1 MSELW
6 ADFFLL
12 QDPNLRWVLAGTILL
27 GLSAGALGCFAVLRE
42 RALVGDAVAHA
53 VLPGVCLAFIVTG
66 DKDPLA
72 LLIGSVIF
80 GWISLLVMD
89 FVIRNSKISA
99 DTSIGMVLSVFFG
112 LGVVLLTWIQNSGNP
127 NQSGLDAFLFG
138 NAASMLPEDVMLFG
152 FVCVMVIVAII
163 LLYKELKL
171 VSFDPDYAK
180 VIGYPVRRMEMV
192 MATLLV
198 VTITAGLQAVGV
210 VLMASMLIIPAA
222 AARYWTDSL
231 VVMLFIA
238 AGVGAVA
245 AISGTFVSYT
255 APAMPTGPWM
265 VVSAAVLF
273 GLSFFFA
280 PARGEFQKWRRS
292 GRQQQKVTGENILKT
307 LYKLEERDGLSAR
320 SRTRR
325 EILKKRQMEPGSLKQ
340 GLKRLE
346 KQGMVQHL
354 AGKPAGYLLTAAG
367 REEAERIVRIHRL
380 WELYLTEKLQL
391 PGDHVHDPAESME
404 HVITP
409 ELEQQLMLI
418 LNNPVEDPHKKQIPK
433 PVSRSGRRT
442 P

>member
-1 MSELW
+1 MDGLW

-12 QDPNLRWVLAGTILL
+12 QDPNLRWVLAGTVLL

-72 LLIGSVIF
+72 LLIGSVFF

-112 LGVVLLTWIQNSGNP
+112 LGVVMLTWIQNSGNP

-152 FVCVMVIVAII
+152 MVCILVLLAII
-163 LLYKELKL
+163 FLYKELKL
-171 VSFDPDYAK
+171 VSFDPGFAK
-180 VIGYPVRRMEMV
+180 AIGYPIRRMELL
-192 MATLLV
+192 MAILLV

-231 VVMLFIA
+231 VWMLLIA
-238 AGVGAVA
+238 AGVGAVS

-265 VVSAAVLF
+265 VVAAATLF
-273 GLSFFFA
+273 AFSFFFA
-280 PARGEFQKWRRS
+280 PTRGEFQKWRHR
-292 GRQQQKVTGENILKT
+292 RQQQQKVRGENILKT
-307 LYKLEERDGLSAR
+307 LYKLEERDGLASR
-320 SRTRR
+320 SRTQR
-325 EILKKRQMEPGSLKQ
+325 EILKKRQMEPRRLSA
-340 GLKRLE
+340 GLRELGKL
-346 KQGMVQHL
+346 GLVQHL
-354 AGKPAGYLLTAAG
+354 EGQPAGYLLTPKG
-367 REEAERIVRIHRL
+367 REEAQRIVRIHRL
-380 WELYLTEKLQL
+380 WEVYLTEKLQL

-409 ELEQQLMLI
+409 ELEEQLMRI
-418 LNNPVEDPHKKQIPK
+418 LNNPAEDPHKKRIPQ
-433 PVSRSGRRT
+433 PNRRSGRME